1 MMRVRRISTT
11 ADAAHLRRISASAT
25 VLSVDEILAALRQAG
40 RHAGEPLAC
49 WERRLVRRAAVEK
62 VPERLA
68 A

>member
-1 MMRVRRISTT
+1 MMRVRRISTSP
-11 ADAAHLRRISASAT
+11 DGAHLRRVSASAN
-25 VLSVDEILAALRQAG
+25 VLSVDEILAALRKAG

-49 WERRLVRRAAVEK
+49 WQRRLVRSAAVEN